1 MQCISPLLLF
11 IDSASKQ
18 KKADFIEIGFLFIP
32 FFYSVLFTTY
42 FSLLSTQTKLGVR
55 FT

>member
-1 MQCISPLLLF
+1 MLRISPLPLF

-32 FFYSVLFTTY
+32 FCSRLTFRY
-42 FSLLSTQTKLGVR
+42 
-55 FT
+55 